1 MKHHA
6 AGRPVGKCKGCRL
19 NMRTICAAGL
29 DPKSEWDRGRC
40 RGRNDTSVLEAYY
53 RPVSLT
59 GAKFAK
65 LARRTRA
72 TERATR
78 SRQNGRVSPG
88 RYVAESRVRA

>member
-6 AGRPVGKCKGCRL
+6 AGRPVGKCKGCCL
-19 NMRTICAAGL
+19 NMRTMCAAGL

-40 RGRNDTSVLEAYY
+40 RGHNDASVLEAYY
-53 RPVSLT
+53 QPVPPT

-72 TERATR
+72 VARATR

-88 RYVAESRVRA
+88 RYVAESHVRA